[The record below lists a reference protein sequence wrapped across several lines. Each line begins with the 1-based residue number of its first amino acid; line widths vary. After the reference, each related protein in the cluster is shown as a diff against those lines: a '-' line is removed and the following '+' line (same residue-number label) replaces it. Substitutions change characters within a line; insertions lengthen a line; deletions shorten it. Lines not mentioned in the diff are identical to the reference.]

1 MVPIFV
7 FVKLDQ
13 VPIVPGSFRHGLIAI
28 LKDRVAE
35 AIAVSFEAGHLAGFA
50 ADAGTRIYEPLY
62 GLDRKSLEQD
72 AGLML
77 QKQRK
82 LFVF

>member
-1 MVPIFV
+1 MVWILLTKSSITRRIQGWFGWFGVCLPI
-7 FVKLDQ
+7 K
-13 VPIVPGSFRHGLIAI
+13 IR
-28 LKDRVAE
+28 
-35 AIAVSFEAGHLAGFA
+35 
-50 ADAGTRIYEPLY
+50 PLY